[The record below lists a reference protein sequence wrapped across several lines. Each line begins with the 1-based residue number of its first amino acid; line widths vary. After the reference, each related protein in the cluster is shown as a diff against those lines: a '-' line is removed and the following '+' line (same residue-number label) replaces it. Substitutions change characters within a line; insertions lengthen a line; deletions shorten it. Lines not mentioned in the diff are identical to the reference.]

1 MRRRVLTL
9 ALGAA
14 LGAACA
20 TATRQLPIDRSDRL
34 ASVPAPDRELAESL
48 LDAEQVVAG
57 RLVQVAEA
65 EEYERPGELVFGIA
79 GAKAPAARAFR
90 GELRVDSTLVGPA
103 ARTLHITFFASRGA
117 AIPRQD
123 TTAVWVLHRRTLW
136 RLKECAERQ
145 AVTSTGCIADQGLAL
160 DSDSDVRP
168 LADWPHLKSL
178 IAALSPGARSR

>member
-1 MRRRVLTL
+1 MRRFALIL

-20 TATRQLPIDRSDRL
+20 TATPQVSTTARL
-34 ASVPAPDRELAESL
+34 ERVPAPDRELAESL

-65 EEYERPGELVFGIA
+65 AEYERPGELVFGIA
-79 GAKAPAARAFR
+79 GAKAPATLAFK
-90 GELRVDSTLVGPA
+90 GELRVDSTLLGPA
-103 ARTLHITFFASRGA
+103 ARTLHITFFAARGA
-117 AIPRQD
+117 KIPRQD
-123 TTAVWVLHRRTLW
+123 STAIWVLHRRTLW

-145 AVTSTGCIADQGLAL
+145 AVTSTGCTADQGLAL

-168 LADWPHLKSL
+168 LADWPHLQSL
-178 IAALSPGARSR
+178 IATLGLDARRR

>member
-14 LGAACA
+14 FGAACA
-20 TATRQLPIDRSDRL
+20 TATRQPPTDAL
-34 ASVPAPDRELAESL
+34 ASVPAPDRQLAESL
-48 LDAEQVVAG
+48 IDAEQVVAG
-57 RLVQVAEA
+57 RLMQVAEA
-65 EEYERPGELVFGIA
+65 EEYERPGELVFGVG

-90 GELRVDSTLVGPA
+90 GEIRVDSTLLGPA
-103 ARTLHITFFASRGA
+103 ARMLHITFFAARGA

-145 AVTSTGCIADQGLAL
+145 AVTSTGCNADQGLAL

-168 LADWPHLKSL
+168 LGDWPHLRSL
-178 IAALSPGARSR
+178 VATLGLGARAR

>member
-1 MRRRVLTL
+1 MRRRALTL

-20 TATRQLPIDRSDRL
+20 TATRPLPATDRVAL
-34 ASVPAPDRELAESL
+34 VPAPDRELAESL

-57 RLVQVAEA
+57 RLIQVAEA
-65 EEYERPGELVFGIA
+65 EQYERPGELVFGIA
-79 GAKAPAARAFR
+79 GAKAPAARAFQ
-90 GELRVDSTLVGPA
+90 GELQVDSTLVGPA
-103 ARTLHITFFASRGA
+103 ARTLHITFFAARGA
-117 AIPRQD
+117 KIPRQD
-123 TTAVWVLHRRTLW
+123 STALWVLHRRTLW

-168 LADWPHLKSL
+168 LADWPHIQSL
-178 IAALSPGARSR
+178 VATLGLDARRR